1 MIDITSTTIVKS
13 SKSKILPKNAVF
25 IVGLPG
31 LGSIGSIV
39 VDLLIKQ
46 FKGVPI
52 ATMYS
57 NKFPPHVLMLENGEI
72 RFLNNTF
79 YFIKG
84 PNKKNDLVLLTGDT
98 QAVTPE
104 GQYEVNSKIIN
115 FFKTE
120 IKGKF
125 MLAIGG
131 YAQQETEI
139 KVPRVFGN
147 VTDEKLIGRFKNYDI
162 IFNQTRGLIYGS
174 LGLLMAMAKSN
185 DIEGLCLMG
194 EVQNVELDP
203 NAVKSVL
210 SVLNKLLGI
219 TINTKDIDELI
230 KTIDKTNAKL
240 LQDLN
245 MPASLNNDEAQP
257 SYIR

>member
-245 MPASLNNDEAQP
+245 MPAPLNNDEAQP

>member
-1 MIDITSTTIVKS
+1 MIDFTSTTIVKS
-13 SKSKILPKNAVF
+13 PKSKILPKNAVF

-46 FKGVPI
+46 FNGVPL

-104 GQYEVNSKIIN
+104 GQYEVNAKIIN
-115 FFKTE
+115 FFKNE

-139 KVPRVFGN
+139 STPRVFGN
-147 VTDEKLIGRFKNYDI
+147 VTDEKLIGRFKNYNI

-203 NAVKSVL
+203 NAIKSVL

-230 KTIDKTNAKL
+230 KTMDKTNAKL

-245 MPASLNNDEAQP
+245 MSAQLNNDETQP

>member
-104 GQYEVNSKIIN
+104 GQYEVNAKIIN

>member
-1 MIDITSTTIVKS
+1 MIDFANTTIIKS
-13 SKSKILPKNAVF
+13 SKSKIQSKNAVF

-52 ATMYS
+52 ATIYS
-57 NKFPPHVLMLENGEI
+57 NKFPPHVLMLENGEV

-79 YFIKG
+79 YLIKG
-84 PNKKNDLVLLTGDT
+84 PNKKNDLVLLAGDT
-98 QAVTPE
+98 QAMTPE
-104 GQYEVNSKIIN
+104 GQYEINAKIIN
-115 FFKTE
+115 FFKNE
-120 IKGKF
+120 INGKF

-131 YAQQETEI
+131 YAQQENEI
-139 KVPRVFGN
+139 KSPRVFGN
-147 VTDEKLIGRFKNYDI
+147 VTDKKLIERFKNYDI
-162 IFNQTRGLIYGS
+162 KFNQTRGLIYGS
-174 LGLLMAMAKSN
+174 LGLLMAMAKSDN
-185 DIEGLCLMG
+185 LEGLCLMG
-194 EVQNVELDP
+194 EVQNMELDP
-203 NAVKSVL
+203 NAVKSVVA
-210 SVLNKLLGI
+210 VLNKLLGI

-230 KTIDKTNAKL
+230 KTMDKTNAKL

-245 MPASLNNDEAQP
+245 MPGALNNEESQP